1 MQNKIYT
8 KRIHKTD
15 NIEWAGYIE
24 ILTFFINQN
33 PKYRIISN
41 SGT

>member
-24 ILTFFINQN
+24 TLTFF
-33 PKYRIISN
+33 Y
-41 SGT
+41 